1 MIGELPH
8 WIADGLVIIGCL
20 VMTLGVVGV
29 LRLPDVYSKLHAASK
44 SVFLGV
50 CSILA
55 AAAALG
61 DGSIASRAILIFVL
75 LLMTTPVSAH
85 EMARSAALEGDQ
97 SAGLSA
103 GLPVPAPEKEQPKPT
118 LPSSPYRATGAG
130 Q

>member
-1 MIGELPH
+1 MIAELPH
-8 WIADGLVIIGCL
+8 WIADGLVIVGCL

-61 DGSIASRAILIFVL
+61 EESISSRAILIFVL
-75 LLMTTPVSAH
+75 LLLTTPVSAH
-85 EMARSAALEGDQ
+85 EMARATVQEGDRSTGLETGLEG
-97 SAGLSA
+97 
-103 GLPVPAPEKEQPKPT
+103 PAPDPEQPGPT
-118 LPSSPYRATGAG
+118 RPSSPYQAKGAV

>member
-8 WIADGLVIIGCL
+8 WVADGLVIVGCL

-61 DGSIASRAILIFVL
+61 DGSITSRAILIFVL

-85 EMARSAALEGDQ
+85 EMARAAALEGGQ
-97 SAGLSA
+97 SAGMRP
-103 GLPVPAPEKEQPKPT
+103 GLPRPATEPEEPKPT
-118 LPSSPYRATGAG
+118 LPTSPHQSTGAV